1 MRALVDHIDLVVS
14 SLDRSLPFYRELLS
28 AWGEVYDHTIAGE
41 RGEEVHYI
49 GILRDGGVAIGLRE
63 QQAGGDFDRYR
74 LGVHHVCFA
83 AASRDQV
90 DERAGWLRE
99 QGAKIESGPKDY
111 DYVEG
116 YYAVFF
122 YDPDGLKL
130 EIAYI
135 PD

>member
-1 MRALVDHIDLVVS
+1 MHALVDHIDLVVS
-14 SLDRSLPFYRELLS
+14 SLERSLPFYKELLS
-28 AWGEVYDHTIAGE
+28 AWGKVYDHTIEGE

-49 GILRDGGVAIGLRE
+49 GLAE
-63 QQAGGDFDRYR
+63 SQTEGDFDRYG
-74 LGVHHVCFA
+74 LGVHHVCFSA
-83 AASRDQV
+83 TSREQV

-99 QGAKIESGPKDY
+99 QAEIESGPEEY

-135 PD
+135 PA

>member
-1 MRALVDHIDLVVS
+1 MVDHVDLVVS
-14 SLDRSLPFYRELLS
+14 SLERSLPFYKDLLS
-28 AWGEVYDHTIAGE
+28 VWGEVYDHTIEGE

-49 GILRDGGVAIGLRE
+49 GVPDGGVAIGLRE
-63 QQAGGDFDRYR
+63 RQTDGDFDRYR
-74 LGVHHVCFA
+74 LGVHHLCFS
-83 AASRDQV
+83 AASREHV
-90 DERAGWLRE
+90 DERAAWLRE
-99 QGAKIESGPKDY
+99 HNAEIESGPKEY
-111 DYVEG
+111 GYAEG

>member
-1 MRALVDHIDLVVS
+1 MPALVDHIDLVVS
-14 SLDRSLPFYRELLS
+14 SLERSLPFYKELLS

-49 GILRDGGVAIGLRE
+49 GLPDGGVAVGLRE
-63 QQAGGDFDRYR
+63 SQTDGELDRYR
-74 LGVHHVCFA
+74 LGVHHVCFSA
-83 AASRDQV
+83 TSREQV

-99 QGAKIESGPKDY
+99 QDAEIESGPKDY

-135 PD
+135 PA

>member
-1 MRALVDHIDLVVS
+1 MLEPLGVEHDKEIR
-14 SLDRSLPFYRELLS
+14 
-28 AWGEVYDHTIAGE
+28 GE
-41 RGEEVHYI
+41 RGETIHY
-49 GILRDGGVAIGLRE
+49 LGGTKLLGDIGLRE
-63 QQAGGDFDRYR
+63 RQQEGEFDRYR
-74 LGVHHVCFA
+74 VGLHHLCFS

-90 DERAGWLRE
+90 DERAAWLRE
-99 QGAKIESGPKDY
+99 SGVPIESGPADY
-111 DYVEG
+111 DYRAG

>member
-1 MRALVDHIDLVVS
+1 MPALVDHVDLVVS
-14 SLDRSLPFYRELLS
+14 SLERSLPFYKELLS

-49 GILRDGGVAIGLRE
+49 GLPEGGVAIGLRE
-63 QQAGGDFDRYR
+63 SQTGGDFDRYR
-74 LGVHHVCFA
+74 LGVHHVCFSA
-83 AASRDQV
+83 TSREQV

-99 QGAKIESGPKDY
+99 QDAEIESGPNDY

-135 PD
+135 PA